1 MVTSFISFYPG
12 TSLWNGSSF
21 LPGFPFCTGAGPVVH
36 RPKCSVHTL
45 VQGWK
50 WEHPGN
56 SYRTLYHSQWC
67 IQCRPRLHLLTA
79 ELAREVWYKGKN
91 AFRMWMC
98 LGCLW
103 NFFLLSARGYLC
115 WLLSPLSLYCR
126 RILISSIWKD
136 LGSCN
141 IMISL
146 SLHYLLAL
154 FFYFSILV
162 LFAAALNSLRWTP
175 LTEDTISN
183 CSLGIQCGTS
193 WRYFTK
199 NSQNMTNLMRFL
211 YY

>member
-1 MVTSFISFYPG
+1 MKWILHPARFSILCWGRPQWFTFPSA
-12 TSLWNGSSF
+12 LW
-21 LPGFPFCTGAGPVVH
+21 
-36 RPKCSVHTL
+36 HTL
-45 VQGWK
+45 VHGWE

-56 SYRTLYHSQWC
+56 SYRAGTTDNGC
-67 IQCRPRLHLLTA
+67 IQCRSRLHLLTA
-79 ELAREVWYKGKN
+79 QLARDVWNEGKN

-98 LGCLW
+98 LGCFW
-103 NFFLLSARGYLC
+103 NFFLLPARCYLC
-115 WLLSPLSLYCR
+115 WLLSLLSFYCR

-136 LGSCN
+136 LGSWS

-146 SLHYLLAL
+146 SLHYLPAL

-162 LFAAALNSLRWTP
+162 LFATALNSVRWT
-175 LTEDTISN
+175 LTRGTISN

-199 NSQNMTNLMRFL
+199 NSLNMTNLMAFL

>member
-1 MVTSFISFYPG
+1 MKLILHPAWFPMLSWGWPSGSQTQVLCG
-12 TSLWNGSSF
+12 TLWCMDESGNTLGILTELCTTVNG
-21 LPGFPFCTGAGPVVH
+21 
-36 RPKCSVHTL
+36 
-45 VQGWK
+45 
-50 WEHPGN
+50 
-56 SYRTLYHSQWC
+56 C

-103 NFFLLSARGYLC
+103 NFFLLSARDYLC

-136 LGSCN
+136 LGSWS

-154 FFYFSILV
+154 FFL
-162 LFAAALNSLRWTP
+162 
-175 LTEDTISN
+175 
-183 CSLGIQCGTS
+183 
-193 WRYFTK
+193 
-199 NSQNMTNLMRFL
+199 FL
-211 YY
+211 YSGVICCCFEFPEANTNQRHN